1 MIVLGDPVDL
11 DTLRLRNEFLSMPG
25 LCITTAQT
33 ARLLGVRLDHARAM
47 LDELEHEGFLI
58 CDAKGEY
65 RRAAV
70 VFARSL
76 EHVHG
81 NL

>member
-1 MIVLGDPVDL
+1 MIVLGGPVDL

-25 LCITTAQT
+25 LSITRPQV

-47 LDELEHEGFLI
+47 LEELEHEGFLV
-58 CDAKGEY
+58 CDADGDY

-70 VFARSL
+70 VFAREL
-76 EHVHG
+76 EHPVR
-81 NL
+81 NP